1 MHPTPLRHL
10 AAATLLACAAL
21 SAQAQ
26 ISTGSVTVPRMLH
39 QASVLADGRVLLTG
53 GVSAPGAA
61 IYSSTETYDPV
72 TGQFTP
78 AAPMLTARR
87 EHAAITLQDGRV
99 LVAGGMTPAGSRTD
113 TAEIYDPATGQWTA
127 TGKMNAMRFR
137 TIARLLPDGRV
148 MVMGKDGYSTGAYA
162 DIFDPATGTLSKTGY
177 FIENSG
183 WHGLVVLAD
192 GRVMKIGGEA
202 SSAPAPYAPYST
214 RAEIWDPATNQW
226 SATGPMSVGRAT
238 IEPILLASGKVLVA
252 GGRNSMSL
260 RSTEIYDPATG
271 TFTPGAD
278 MPADFEPLTSTVLA
292 NADVVYT
299 AGYSRQ
305 LMRYNAASSA
315 WNLSGPQRST
325 AREQTAS
332 RLPDGNVLLAG
343 GTPQNN
349 ATAYAAIWDQ
359 ACAGQ
364 LTTVPVRTQSI
375 GGDAGP
381 VSFTVNA
388 APGCR
393 FEAANLPDWLT
404 VAGANPQQM
413 PASGS
418 VAVTFNATSNLTGAT
433 RSASFLL
440 GNESVTVTQVASASC
455 PSAPVVSPTTTTV
468 SGSGG
473 TGSLSVFAAASC
485 PWSVASMPSF
495 VTATGATSGSGN
507 GSIPYSVAANPD
519 TTASRSGSGQVTSLG
534 YATTFSF
541 TQDARKLCPTPPVIT
556 LSNATFTANGGSTTG
571 TITAAATCK
580 WALAVPV
587 TWVSVTSGASGT
599 GNGSFS
605 LNIAPN
611 TGAAR
616 SDYMSASTPDG
627 VGTAKLSQSGSAC
640 ATWSVTPTST
650 NFPATGT
657 TGSFTVSAPASCS
670 WSLSGVP
677 SWVSITSG
685 MSGSGN
691 GSINY
696 SVSSNS
702 GAARSATATLSGSG
716 LTLPLNLSQQAS
728 SQPTVCSKSIISGE
742 PANGYLQSSTCPA
755 GARGTG
761 YYTDRYTF
769 GVLPGRAVTI
779 TLASSSFDTYLY
791 LRDGAGN
798 VISSDDDSGG
808 GTNSRISYTLPA
820 GAWGNYTIEATS
832 YYSGRSGAYTLT
844 LTQ

>member
-1 MHPTPLRHL
+1 MHLPQLRHL
-10 AAATLLACAAL
+10 AAATLLACATL

-26 ISTGSVTVPRMLH
+26 ISTGSMTAPRMLH
-39 QASVLADGRVLLTG
+39 KANALLDGRILLTG
-53 GVSAPGAA
+53 GTSRPGSP
-61 IYSSTETYDPV
+61 IYASTEIYDPT

-87 EHAAITLQDGRV
+87 HHAAVTLLDGRV
-99 LVAGGMTPAGSRTD
+99 LVAGGMTPTSTYSNS
-113 TAEIYDPATGQWTA
+113 AEIYDPATGQWTA
-127 TGKMNAMRFR
+127 IGNMN
-137 TIARLLPDGRV
+137 IARFDPVGILLSDGRVMISDRTNASSYQAEIYDPTTGLFTKTGFMMERPNGSGLVLLPDGRV
-148 MVMGKDGYSTGAYA
+148 LKMGGFANNTYSR
-162 DIFDPATGTLSKTGY
+162 
-177 FIENSG
+177 N
-183 WHGLVVLAD
+183 
-192 GRVMKIGGEA
+192 
-202 SSAPAPYAPYST
+202 
-214 RAEIWDPATNQW
+214 AELWDPATNQW
-226 SATGPMSVGRAT
+226 TATGQMNEQRQT
-238 IEPILLASGKVLVA
+238 IQPVVLADGKVLVA
-252 GGRNSMSL
+252 GGRREWSHN
-260 RSTEIYDPATG
+260 STELYDPATG
-271 TFTPGAD
+271 VFTPAAN
-278 MPADFEPLTSTVLA
+278 MPTAFEPTNASVLPSGDIVFT
-292 NADVVYT
+292 AD
-299 AGYSRQ
+299 YSRQ
-305 LMRYNAASSA
+305 LMRYQAATGT
-315 WNLSGPQRST
+315 WNTAGPQRNSVRDGT
-325 AREQTAS
+325 LS
-332 RLPDGNVLLAG
+332 RLPDGNVLIAG
-343 GTPQNN
+343 GAAQND
-349 ATAYAAIWDQ
+349 ATSYSAIWDQ

-364 LTTVPVRTQSI
+364 VTSVPVRTQTA
-375 GGDAGP
+375 GGDAGT
-381 VSFTVNA
+381 VSFNVNA

-393 FEAANLPDWLT
+393 FEAANLPDWLSII
-404 VAGANPQQM
+404 GANPQQM
-413 PASGS
+413 PASGT
-418 VAVTFNATSNLTGAT
+418 ATVTFNTTTNLTGAS

-440 GNESVTVTQVASASC
+440 GNEAVTVTQVASANC

-473 TGSLSVFAAASC
+473 SGSLSVFAATNC
-485 PWSVASMPSF
+485 PWNVASMPSF
-495 VTATGATSGSGN
+495 VTATGATSGNGN

-519 TTASRSGSGQVTSLG
+519 TTASRSGSGQVTSMG
-534 YATTFSF
+534 YATTFNF
-541 TQDARKLCPTPPVIT
+541 TQDARKLCPTPPVIS
-556 LSNATFTANGGSTTG
+556 LANATFTANGGSTTG
-571 TITAAATCK
+571 SITAAATCK

-587 TWVSVTSGASGT
+587 TWVSVTSGTSGT

-611 TGAAR
+611 TGAPR
-616 SDYMSASTPDG
+616 SDYMSATTADG
-627 VGTAKLSQSGSAC
+627 VGSAKLSQAGSAC

-685 MSGSGN
+685 MSGTGN

-696 SVSSNS
+696 SVSTNS
-702 GAARSATATLSGSG
+702 GAARSTTATLSGSG

-769 GVLPGRAVTI
+769 GVLPGRVVTI
-779 TLASSSFDTYLY
+779 TLTSSSFDTYLY
-791 LRDGAGN
+791 LRDGSGN
-798 VISSDDDSGG
+798 VISSDDDGGG

-820 GAWGNYTIEATS
+820 GAWGNYTIEASS